1 MQCQQ
6 ISTWAI
12 STAKQGVQIAS
23 PYASSC
29 HLPYLSGSARWIAA
43 RSGVSMLPTAYT
55 RTPKTL
61 LRLLGLFSCK
71 LPLSPLYVC
80 MYGIFFFFFRSKMP
94 ICVLAADHTRHIW
107 GVRVRLSQS
116 TEQNEYRI
124 SKRPKIHEPMRQTD
138 TTRQATYQVL

>member
-71 LPLSPLYVC
+71 LPLSPLY
-80 MYGIFFFFFRSKMP
+80 MP